1 MLDKPVRLNV
11 TEKKSTVKFSSFF
24 KKFVLMFQ
32 VIELSRNSYILRG
45 DPKYSLRRRRL
56 NW

>member
-11 TEKKSTVKFSSFF
+11 TEKKSTVKFSTFL

-32 VIELSRNSYILRG
+32 VIELVKSVTQFLDLAWRS
-45 DPKYSLRRRRL
+45 
-56 NW
+56 